1 MTAVN
6 WRFPKVGLHTC
17 SGTAAG
23 RPGPLRRIGAPIV
36 EGAKAQRHAVTR
48 GTGGGLAWPALL
60 RRLNRLD
67 PGYLC

>member
-1 MTAVN
+1 MSA
-6 WRFPKVGLHTC
+6 GLLLFRRL
-17 SGTAAG
+17 AG
-23 RPGPLRRIGAPIV
+23 PIV
-36 EGAKAQRHAVTR
+36 EGAKAQWNAVTR